1 MFSTVPATHGGAL
14 LKTMA
19 PASQV
24 EISFYLY
31 VLVALCVL
39 LAV

>member
-1 MFSTVPATHGGAL
+1 M

-24 EISFYLY
+24 ELSFYLY
-31 VLVALCVL
+31 EIVALCVL